1 MLEGF
6 KKFIF
11 RGNVIDLAVGVII
24 GGAFGAIVNS
34 LVADI
39 ITPLIGMIFGAPDF
53 SSLKLGAIN
62 IGKFIN
68 ALVSFLMVAFA
79 LYFFVVTPMNKLQE
93 MSKKKEPEAAPA
105 GPPEEIVLFL
115 REIRDA
121 LKK

>member
-39 ITPLIGMIFGAPDF
+39 LTPLIGMIFGTPDF
-53 SSLKLGAIN
+53 SGLKLGALN
-62 IGKFIN
+62 VGKFIN
-68 ALVSFLMVAFA
+68 AVVSFLMVGFA

-93 MSKKKEPEAAPA
+93 ISRKKEPEVTPA
-105 GPPEEIVLFL
+105 SPSEEIILL

-121 LKK
+121 LKR

>member
-39 ITPLIGMIFGAPDF
+39 LTPLIGMIFGTPDF
-53 SSLKLGAIN
+53 SGLKLGALN

-68 ALVSFLMVAFA
+68 AVVSFLMVGFA

-93 MSKKKEPEAAPA
+93 ISRKKGSEAAPA
-105 GPPEEIVLFL
+105 GPPEEIVLL

>member
-6 KKFIF
+6 KKFIM
-11 RGNVIDLAVGVII
+11 RGNVLDLAVGVVI
-24 GGAFGAIVNS
+24 GGAFGAIINS

-39 ITPLIGMIFGAPDF
+39 LTPLIGMIFGAPDF
-53 SSLKLGAIN
+53 SALKLGALN

-68 ALVSFLMVAFA
+68 AVVSFLMVAFA
-79 LYFFVVTPMNKLQE
+79 LYFFVVIPMNKLQE
-93 MSKKKEPEAAPA
+93 MTKKNEAPAAPA
-105 GPPEEIVLFL
+105 EDIVLL

>member
-93 MSKKKEPEAAPA
+93 MSRKKEPEAAPA
-105 GPPEEIVLFL
+105 GPPEEIVLL

>member
-6 KKFIF
+6 KKFIM
-11 RGNVIDLAVGVII
+11 RGNVLDLAVGVVI
-24 GGAFGAIVNS
+24 GGAFGAIINS
-34 LVADI
+34 LVADV

-53 SSLKLGAIN
+53 SAIKLGALN

-68 ALVSFLMVAFA
+68 AVVSFLMIAFA
-79 LYFFVVTPMNKLQE
+79 LYFFVVVPMNKLQE
-93 MSKKKEPEAAPA
+93 MSKKNEAPA
-105 GPPEEIVLFL
+105 EPTEDIVLL

>member
-53 SSLKLGAIN
+53 SGLKLGALN

-68 ALVSFLMVAFA
+68 AVVSFLMVAFA

-93 MSKKKEPEAAPA
+93 ISRKKEPEVAPA
-105 GPPEEIVLFL
+105 GPPEEIVLL

>member
-6 KKFIF
+6 KSFIM
-11 RGNVIDLAVGVII
+11 RGNVLDLAVGVII

-53 SSLKLGAIN
+53 SAIKLGALN
-62 IGKFIN
+62 IGKFLN
-68 ALVSFLMVAFA
+68 AVVSFLMVAFA

-93 MSKKKEPEAAPA
+93 MSKKNQPEPAPAAP
-105 GPPEEIVLFL
+105 PEDIVLL

>member
-6 KKFIF
+6 KNFIM
-11 RGNVIDLAVGVII
+11 RGNVLDLAVGVII

-53 SSLKLGAIN
+53 SAIKLGALN
-62 IGKFIN
+62 IGKFLN
-68 ALVSFLMVAFA
+68 AVVSFLMVAFA

-93 MSKKKEPEAAPA
+93 MSKKQAPEAAPPA
-105 GPPEEIVLFL
+105 PPEDIVLL

>member
-6 KKFIF
+6 KNFIL
-11 RGNVIDLAVGVII
+11 RGNVLDLAVGVII

-53 SSLKLGAIN
+53 SAIKLGALN
-62 IGKFIN
+62 VGKFLN
-68 ALVSFLMVAFA
+68 AVVSFLMIALA
-79 LYFFVVTPMNKLQE
+79 LYFFVITPVNKLQE
-93 MSKKKEPEAAPA
+93 LSKKNAPETPAAP
-105 GPPEEIVLFL
+105 PEDIVLL

-121 LKK
+121 LRK

>member
-6 KKFIF
+6 KKFIM
-11 RGNVIDLAVGVII
+11 RGNVLDLAVGVII

-34 LVADI
+34 LVTDI
-39 ITPLIGMIFGAPDF
+39 ITPLIGMIFGSPDF
-53 SSLKLGAIN
+53 SAIKLGALN
-62 IGKFIN
+62 IGKFVN
-68 ALVSFLMVAFA
+68 AVVSFLMVAFA

-93 MSKKKEPEAAPA
+93 VSKENQPEPAPVA
-105 GPPEEIVLFL
+105 PPEDIVLL

>member
-1 MLEGF
+1 MGF
-6 KKFIF
+6 
-11 RGNVIDLAVGVII
+11 RSWQRMW
-24 GGAFGAIVNS
+24 GAFGAIVNS

-39 ITPLIGMIFGAPDF
+39 ITPLIGMIFGTPDF
-53 SSLKLGAIN
+53 SGLKLGALN

-68 ALVSFLMVAFA
+68 AVVSFLMVAFA

-93 MSKKKEPEAAPA
+93 ISKRNEVPTAPPA
-105 GPPEEIVLFL
+105 PPEDIVLL